1 MKDEVINIFTLS
13 LAPENFPEFK
23 RLVAEIVAATS
34 QEPGT
39 LMYEY
44 SVNDEHTVVHI
55 IERYRADAVVSHIEQ
70 TFAPF
75 GEKFLELVT
84 ITSLLVYGS
93 PDEPTRKHLD
103 AFGAV
108 YMNSFD
114 GFTRT

>member
-1 MKDEVINIFTLS
+1 MKDEVINIFSLS

-23 RLVAEIVAATS
+23 KLAAKIVAATS
-34 QEPGT
+34 KEPGT

-44 SVNDEHTVVHI
+44 SVNDDHTVAHI
-55 IERYRADAVVSHIEQ
+55 IERYRADAVVSHIEE

-84 ITSLLVYGS
+84 VTSLLVYGS
-93 PDEPTRKHLD
+93 PDAPTRKLLD
-103 AFGAV
+103 GFGAV
-108 YMNSFD
+108 YMHSFD